1 MVTCTKLQAKV
12 VELDVEVSSL
22 GQQTT
27 DQQTEIE
34 RLQANSSLVVVDA
47 TKEGEIELVMIYKDE
62 EERYESSFDIFVKW
76 YDDKQGLKRHM
87 LEDSSN
93 IDEMETNENKEIKVI
108 VDEEG
113 ARQYAYVIVPRR
125 TLDASE
131 EVEAS
136 KCSLSDDADCDDYP
150 CADNSLMDEEFLRKI
165 YERRNTI
172 FANESERSVELIR
185 RIGDHFNIKENIE
198 LNRDDELLFNV
209 EEETYCSPK
218 MERALINREIVPS
231 EEVSATTE
239 KVSVAVN
246 VMTVSADEASTKAP
260 KKDQG
265 KKPMTEKDEKKEKLE
280 VQERELK
287 RKAKEEDVLTEVRK
301 VQKQHV
307 DKLLMEKQFTLL
319 VTKLKESHV

>member
-12 VELDVEVSSL
+12 AELEVSSL
-22 GQQTT
+22 GQQMT

-47 TKEGEIELVMIYKDE
+47 TKEGKIELVMIYKDE
-62 EERYESSFDIFVKW
+62 EERYESSFDIFEKW
-76 YDDKQGLKRHM
+76 SDDKQGLKRHM

-125 TLDASE
+125 TLDAKIQLRE
-131 EVEAS
+131 FVFGQRLQNDLDEVEAS
-136 KCSLSDDADCDDYP
+136 KCSLSDDADGDDYP

-239 KVSVAVN
+239 KVSVVN

-260 KKDQG
+260 KKDKG
-265 KKPMTEKDEKKEKLE
+265 KKPMIEKDEKKEKLE
-280 VQERELK
+280 VQEREL
-287 RKAKEEDVLTEVRK
+287 
-301 VQKQHV
+301 
-307 DKLLMEKQFTLL
+307 
-319 VTKLKESHV
+319 